1 MVRNSIWSCL
11 LAVMAAGVSSTL
23 LCPAQTITNSGILR
37 LVLNLSDELS
47 DRLRTSYLG
56 QLGPYQDHIWPIGR
70 STTPDTPFSSPYGP
84 RLKASESYR
93 YDWHRGVDIPA
104 PLYTPIYAIASG
116 TVTKAGFTNSYSDAL
131 VQLKHRQTDGSGYY
145 YSNYQHISN
154 WYVRVGDSVTQGQWI
169 ADSGSST
176 AGFNHLHFEI
186 RDSSSWQSN
195 CVNPFL
201 AMPYSNSG
209 PPYVQIDSVD
219 SSTPSRPI
227 VQVTVTTPAYE
238 LDLNTVK
245 ATLYRWST
253 NPALYVVY
261 DSHTFDMMYWN
272 KRYTPTGTTATAAL
286 DQSNVYGVVISP
298 AIFSETSTEYAI
310 TLTFT
315 NLTGPGYTTG
325 VYVSVQAEDVG
336 GESDSDRCGL

>member
-1 MVRNSIWSCL
+1 MNSRAGIVCIIAGL
-11 LAVMAAGVSSTL
+11 TVLAGPARETAAI
-23 LCPAQTITNSGILR
+23 TITNSGIVR
-37 LVLNLSDELS
+37 LVLNFSDQLQE
-47 DRLRTSYLG
+47 RLRTAYLD
-56 QLGPYQDHIWPIGR
+56 QLGPYQDHLWPIGR

-104 PLYTPIYAIASG
+104 PLFTPVYAIASG

-131 VQLKHRQTDGSGYY
+131 VQLKHRQADGSGYY
-145 YSNYQHISN
+145 YSNYQHITN
-154 WYVRVGDSVTQGQWI
+154 WYVNVGDSVTQGQWI
-169 ADSGSST
+169 ADSGCST
-176 AGFNHLHFEI
+176 SGFDHLHFEI

-219 SSTPSRPI
+219 SSTPSRPV
-227 VQVTVTTPAYE
+227 VQVTVTTPAEE

-245 ATLYRWST
+245 ATVYRWST
-253 NPALYVVY
+253 NPAAYVVY

-272 KRYTPTGTTATAAL
+272 KLHTPTGTTATATL
-286 DQSNVYGVVISP
+286 DQSNFNGVVISP
-298 AIFSETSTEYAI
+298 AVFSETSTEYSI

-315 NLTGPGYTTG
+315 NLTGPGYTTN
-325 VYVSVQAEDVG
+325 VYVSVQAEDVE